1 MNFVQTKIYSV
12 SQSVKNLAIQSE
24 NKEKDFSA
32 ALMHKLDLIYNKY

>member
-24 NKEKDFSA
+24 NKEKVLNTENVD
-32 ALMHKLDLIYNKY
+32 